1 MGATYLWQ
9 EGKEKGVMVQKLSK
23 VESEKI
29 EGTYPGSF
37 GLILETNCKLTMEE
51 LGA

>member
-1 MGATYLWQ
+1 
-9 EGKEKGVMVQKLSK
+9 MVQKLSK